1 MTEVKLEELSDEG
14 LLKREKMVS
23 SVTYTL
29 SGMLLLLVCLGVY
42 LTFKKG
48 FTPLTVIPIALSPIV
63 LTNLG
68 LIKKIKAERKLRGL

>member
-1 MTEVKLEELSDEG
+1 MTEVKLEELSDEA

-29 SGMLLLLVCLGVY
+29 GGMLLLLLCMGIY

-48 FTPLTVIPIALSPIV
+48 FTPLIVVPIALSPIV

-68 LIKKIKAERKLRGL
+68 LIKKIKAERKLRSL

>member
-1 MTEVKLEELSDEG
+1 MTEVKLEELSDEA

-29 SGMLLLLVCLGVY
+29 GGMLLVLLCLGIY

-48 FTPLTVIPIALSPIV
+48 FTPLIVVPIALSPIV

-68 LIKKIKAERKLRGL
+68 VIKKIKAERKLRGL

>member
-1 MTEVKLEELSDEG
+1 MTEVKLEELSDEA

-29 SGMLLLLVCLGVY
+29 GGMLLLLLCLGIY

-48 FTPLTVIPIALSPIV
+48 FTPLIVVPIALSPIV